1 MGMQAGKIVVKRS
14 RGKLVINA
22 MAQTPRGT
30 QFIKATRELKVEHV
44 GEKDF
49 KTEMA
54 KAVEELIGK
63 DS

>member
-1 MGMQAGKIVVKRS
+1 MARQAGKIVVKRS

-30 QFIKATRELKVEHV
+30 QFIKATRELKVKHV
-44 GEKDF
+44 SDKGF
-49 KTEMA
+49 KEQMA
-54 KAVEELIGK
+54 SAVEELIGK